1 MISLP
6 SVDASPF
13 ASPVMMLGILS
24 MILLT
29 GAIVVALEMRAE
41 AKDKERAKPSKV

>member
-13 ASPVMMLGILS
+13 ASPAMMLSVLS
-24 MILLT
+24 VILLT
-29 GAIVVALEMRAE
+29 GAILVAFEMRAE
-41 AKDKERAKPSKV
+41 AKDR

>member
-13 ASPVMMLGILS
+13 AAPTIMLAILS
-24 MILLT
+24 LTLFT
-29 GAIVVALEMRAE
+29 GAILVALEMRAE
-41 AKDKERAKPSKV
+41 ANDRRRTH

>member
-13 ASPVMMLGILS
+13 ASPVVMLGVLA
-24 MILLT
+24 LVLVT
-29 GAIVVALEMRAE
+29 GAILVGLEMRAE
-41 AKDKERAKPSKV
+41 AKDRSQSR